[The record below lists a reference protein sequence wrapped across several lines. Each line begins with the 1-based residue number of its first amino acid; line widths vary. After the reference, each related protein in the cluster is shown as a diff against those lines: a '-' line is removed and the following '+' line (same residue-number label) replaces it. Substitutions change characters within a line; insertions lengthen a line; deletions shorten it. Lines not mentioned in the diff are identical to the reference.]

1 LPLSLKKLTKNQV
14 QSIVDRIADQL
25 PSWKADLLTKPG
37 RKVLIQ
43 SVLTGMLIYL
53 AIAIDLLAWAL
64 KLIDKFRRGFFLW
77 GHKEVKGG
85 HCQIAWGKACRP
97 LELGGLGISSLKEL
111 GWALQMRWLWLQ
123 KTHPNR
129 PWSALPIQ
137 VPDKV
142 KDFFSMA
149 MQAEVGDGASTLFLD
164 RQVVAWAPDD
174 RYCAKI
180 ICYHS

>member
-77 GHKEVKGG
+77 GHKEDKGG

-137 VPDKV
+137 VSDKV
-142 KDFFSMA
+142 KDFFLN
-149 MQAEVGDGASTLFLD
+149 GYASGGGG
-164 RQVVAWAPDD
+164 WS
-174 RYCAKI
+174 K
-180 ICYHS
+180 HSIFGQTGGCMGTG